1 MAKRIFAVLISVLV
15 LGLATSQPQAQLS
28 PIVVDGCAKLARV
41 VYTEVSAA
49 AVYGPNRAGPWAINL
64 GQGDLSVCKHTAKT
78 VSQAFTS
85 AMLSAGIEVSWAGD
99 NTDSGDFCL
108 SFYLSQCYPD
118 RNPLSNSIIGTDSRF
133 VQKSWAVV
141 SQSVLREMYNP
152 FSSDEV
158 RFRDDDLKLR
168 LGLSLR
174 SIGVSASRQQHP
186 NRR

>member
-1 MAKRIFAVLISVLV
+1 MAKRIFAALISALV
-15 LGLATSQPQAQLS
+15 LGLATPQTQAQLS

-49 AVYGPNRAGPWAINL
+49 AVYGPNRAGPWSINL
-64 GQGDLSVCKHTAKT
+64 GQGELSVCGNTAKT

-85 AMLSAGIEVSWAGD
+85 AMLSAGIAVSWPRDYTDPGD
-99 NTDSGDFCL
+99 YCL
-108 SFYLSQCYPD
+108 SHYLSQCYPN
-118 RNPLSNSIIGTDSRF
+118 RNQVLYSMIGTDSAF
-133 VQKSWAVV
+133 VQQSWSIV
-141 SQSVLREMYNP
+141 SQSVMREMYNP

-174 SIGVSASRQQHP
+174 SIGVSDSR
-186 NRR
+186 